1 MRRGNVSGAKYLGS
15 RYLDSGRVIPAV
27 ILNPRT
33 RDPSQDSRLGVPLR
47 LLPAFVQ
54 HLHRGLPRACLPR
67 ITLRPT
73 AGAAQSAPPVPR
85 RVLAPLRNVAHA
97 ASAPCATV
105 PSRWRFSAP
114 CWRRR
119 ASGTALRPLPAP
131 CKAGRS
137 CIAHRNGARH
147 SQRPAQSA
155 TARRRAHRVH
165 CAESWSPP
173 AKAPPVAETAPATIA
188 WPPEMLTC
196 CTVTTC
202 RPPFRIRRR
211 GSAAR

>member
-1 MRRGNVSGAKYLGS
+1 MHEQQAQVAGVRGQIIEG
-15 RYLDSGRVIPAV
+15 LDQLATFIASTTEHPKLIPTV
-27 ILNPRT
+27 
-33 RDPSQDSRLGVPLR
+33 VH
-47 LLPAFVQ
+47 
-54 HLHRGLPRACLPR
+54 HLHWGLPRACLPR

-73 AGAAQSAPPVPR
+73 VGAAQSAPPVPR
-85 RVLAPLRNVAHA
+85 RVPAPLHATLRSVAHV

-114 CWRRR
+114 CWRRH

-137 CIAHRNGARH
+137 GIARHNGARH

-155 TARRRAHRVH
+155 TARRRAHKVH
-165 CAESWSPP
+165 CAESWSPS

-211 GSAAR
+211 VSAAR